1 MRERRT
7 NKRTHPLLPPLPST
21 HTTAGIASKTPEAV
35 YFGTKLSKALG
46 GDASGVCATASKLIA
61 DAPGDLAAVGY
72 GLGALREGG
81 CDVSLGAAAAQA
93 TATLKAGWNAEGGL
107 FKNKW
112 LTLLADSALGGGK
125 ILENVDAAMKNL
137 NKHRSEDGFVRASL
151 EEKVGGTTDGTFLL
165 LEAVA
170 ATKVTS
176 KGIKKTLEKAT
187 QLLPGAGE
195 GVEGGA
201 DLGADASLLPVLVKA
216 LAALGEQGLSVSA
229 EQGGLLAKQMLK
241 MKGTGSAKGAY
252 KVLTALQTLTSTF
265 GDAAP
270 VAVLLSTP
278 VIKAGGVFKVE
289 VRTLLGKAPGGEYG
303 KVEVEKVGVG
313 AVQEVES
320 MAGQVLKSSG
330 GGNFEGTTADLG
342 VGVYDVVLKVGEKVE
357 GVKRSLIVQG
367 EGKLSNVEVGVSPT
381 LAPSDGKVYQAPLRA
396 GQVKAS
402 ALEGE
407 YVSASFIVASPTAPQ
422 QAFLKFT
429 HLATNSEAIYA
440 AKRGGGTAGA
450 WSFSAAVGL
459 ADDVDSAF
467 GHRSGEYQLSLLVGD
482 VSLERALEQDL
493 GALNLTFPPKPKA
506 HYALYRKP
514 LLWDSDTARAPLPEI
529 HHQFRQPEK
538 RPNPILPAAF
548 TILVGLA
555 LAMFLIYLPRVGA
568 NLEGL
573 PSGGAALMW
582 NVAWVGC
589 LCAVLLLFTAYWV
602 QLKGMTTL
610 KFLLPLGV
618 TTVLVGHRA
627 FVSKNSSPSTASSSS
642 SVGSS

>member
-1 MRERRT
+1 M
-7 NKRTHPLLPPLPST
+7 
-21 HTTAGIASKTPEAV
+21 ASNNPEAV

-46 GDASGVCATASKLIA
+46 GDASGVCATASKIIA

-81 CDVSLGAAAAQA
+81 CDVSLGGAAAQA
-93 TATLKAGWNAEGGL
+93 TATLKAGWNADGGL
-107 FKNKW
+107 FENKW

-151 EEKVGGTTDGTFLL
+151 EEKVGGSTDGTFLV

-201 DLGADASLLPVLVKA
+201 DLGADATLLPVLVKA
-216 LAALGEQGLSVSA
+216 LAAVGEPGLSVSA
-229 EQGGLLAKQMLK
+229 EQGEVLAKQLLQ

-252 KVLTALQTLTSTF
+252 KVLTALQTLVGSF
-265 GDAAP
+265 ADAAP
-270 VAVLLSTP
+270 VAVVLSTP
-278 VIKAGGVFKVE
+278 VIKAGEGFKVE
-289 VRTLLGKAPGGEYG
+289 VRTLLGKPAGGEYG
-303 KVEVEKVGVG
+303 NVEVEKVGAG
-313 AVQEVES
+313 AGQEVES
-320 MAGQVLKSSG
+320 MAGQVLSG
-330 GGNFEGTTADLG
+330 GSGTFEGKTAELG
-342 VGVYDVVLKVGEKVE
+342 VGVYDVLLKVGEKE

-367 EGKLSNVEVGVSPT
+367 TGSLTNVEVGVSPT
-381 LAPSDGKVYQAPLRA
+381 RAPSDGKVYQAPLRA

-402 ALEGE
+402 ALDGE
-407 YVSASFIVASPTAPQ
+407 YVSASFLVASPTAPQ

-429 HLATNSEAIYA
+429 HLATDSEAVYA

-450 WSFSAAVGL
+450 WSFTAAVGL
-459 ADDVDSAF
+459 ADDVESAF

-482 VSLERALEQDL
+482 VSLEAPLEQDL
-493 GALNLTFPPKPKA
+493 GAMNLTFPPKPKV

-514 LLWDSDTARAPLPEI
+514 LLWDSDTALAPLPEI

-573 PSGGAALMW
+573 PSRGAALMW

-589 LCAVLLLFTAYWV
+589 LSAVLLLFTAYWV

-610 KFLLPLGV
+610 KILLPLGV

-627 FVSKNSSPSTASSSS
+627 FVSKNLSSSAAASSSS
-642 SVGSS
+642 